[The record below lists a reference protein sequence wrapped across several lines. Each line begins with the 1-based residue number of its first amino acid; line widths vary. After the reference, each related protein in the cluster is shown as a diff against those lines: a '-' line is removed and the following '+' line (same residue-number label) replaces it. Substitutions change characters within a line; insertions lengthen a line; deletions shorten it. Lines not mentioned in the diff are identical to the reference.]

1 MALRRLAIALLALFL
16 TAVLPGASRAGDQ
29 SLPGTRLRLDRRS
42 ANERLALVLKDL
54 ATVLPEPGS
63 ADDPT
68 LNGMRIVLF
77 GNSIPGEVQEL
88 LVPPGSGWT
97 QRPSPRLTYRYRNLD
112 ASSPGASP
120 VRSARLRQGR
130 GLRITARATGLALWD
145 TQVSIGVRIEMGSTR
160 LCTIFTGNRSV
171 RRDEAGFFV
180 ARDAPNPQLTQ
191 CTDEALFRPACEQG
205 TWSGCNAPTVLVLG
219 LDGGDWRYMDP
230 LIDAGYLPTM
240 TTLRESGVSGH
251 TDCINSNSAF
261 GCFCP
266 MVHTS
271 AVTGWS
277 SAVHNIQAIGQPST
291 DRRKPA
297 VWNVL
302 RPHKPEALIAL
313 SDMRNTWPPE
323 ADPTHVLTEPGNLII
338 AEQEFYDLCNPGDTF
353 AEATWP
359 GVLAQPDTWTK
370 PPGLFT
376 TLGLTPDPEPDVS
389 FYSPHAGGFTAM
401 AGLTA
406 LTASHAPGDFKLTA
420 FTLHFPDK
428 TKHISCDLVHDV
440 TYGAINSAKIVA
452 QAAAWTG
459 SGSVHTC
466 PFGWGSTAG
475 TYIEA
480 DMLLG
485 NLLAAGRWDYLV
497 LYSDHGMTL
506 YPPGPGLPCHHGLGT
521 PAQQSASFGVHGPGV
536 RAGVRLPVPQDV
548 LCVAPLIAYLLDL
561 PVSQELPCV
570 VSGAFETLLANVFT
584 PEFLAARPPKYAA
597 RW

>member
-1 MALRRLAIALLALFL
+1 MALRWLAIALPTLFL
-16 TAVLPGASRAGDQ
+16 AGVFPGASRAGDQ
-29 SLPGTRLRLDRRS
+29 SVAATRLRLDRRTG
-42 ANERLALVLKDL
+42 NQRLVLVLKDPSTL
-54 ATVLPEPGS
+54 LPAPGS

-68 LNGMRIVLF
+68 INGMRIVLF

-88 LVPPGSGWT
+88 VVPPGSGWT

-112 ASSPGASP
+112 TPSSAASA
-120 VRSARLRQGR
+120 VRSARLRQGTD
-130 GLRITARATGLALWD
+130 LRISARATGLALWD

-160 LCTIFTGNRSV
+160 LCTIFTGNHAV

-180 ARDAPNPQLTQ
+180 ARGAPNPNLTQ
-191 CTDEALFRPACEQG
+191 CTDEALFRPACEQ
-205 TWSGCNAPTVLVLG
+205 TWSGCNAPTVLVVSI
-219 LDGGDWRYMDP
+219 DGGDWRYMDP
-230 LIDAGYLPTM
+230 LVDAGYLPSL
-240 TTLRESGVSGH
+240 TTIREGGVSGH
-251 TDCINSNSAF
+251 TDCINSNPAF

-266 MVHTS
+266 MVHVS
-271 AVTGWS
+271 AMTGWP
-277 SAVHNIQAIGQPST
+277 SAVHDIQGIPQPST

-323 ADPTHVLTEPGNLII
+323 ADPTYVLTEPGNLII
-338 AEQEFYDLCNPGDTF
+338 AEQEFYDLCDPGDIF

-359 GVLAQPDTWTK
+359 GVLSQPDTWTK
-370 PPGLFT
+370 PPGLFA
-376 TLGLTPDPEPDVS
+376 TLGLTPDPEPDVP
-389 FYSPHAGGFTAM
+389 FFSPHAGGFTAM

-420 FTLHFPDK
+420 LTLHFPDK
-428 TKHISCDLVHDV
+428 TKHINCNVVHDEPL
-440 TYGAINSAKIVA
+440 GEINAAKIVA
-452 QAAAWTG
+452 QAAAWAG
-459 SGSVHTC
+459 PEHPC
-466 PFGWGSTAG
+466 PFGWGTTGG

-506 YPPGPGLPCHHGLGT
+506 YPPGQALPCHHGLGT

-536 RAGVRLPVPQDV
+536 RAGVRLPDAQDV
-548 LCVAPLIAYLLDL
+548 LCVAPLIAHLLDL